1 MQSLE
6 LSSKFDPFIL
16 NKATNPQLVQLR
28 HQLDD
33 IFEARLDPNRLYCGG
48 FKPISA
54 HKAHIL
60 THPSLPGWIIK
71 APRNDQYHC
80 REDQHIYRVRKME
93 RVRQVI
99 EAYNMTEVVAPKKFL
114 YEFKGKWFVIAEK
127 MDLNP
132 EIKIDNVWWERQFPK
147 HKLKPLTPKQ
157 AKEMAIICYETG
169 LSDMGAHNL
178 GYLKTGQVCPF
189 DSEPLTR
196 GIKKKWKRLPIPGIG
211 IAVNF
216 FLAKANADRLLKIC
230 HDPQAR
236 KEVEKVQKIMLL
248 KHVAKLTCLAA
259 LPIIFAV
266 GALTLPYAVLA
277 NSIFAIAVKA
287 AFAASGINALSN
299 LTLLGLSI
307 FGEEYIGSFEYEGD
321 LLDKYGR

>member
-1 MQSLE
+1 
-6 LSSKFDPFIL
+6 
-16 NKATNPQLVQLR
+16 
-28 HQLDD
+28 
-33 IFEARLDPNRLYCGG
+33 
-48 FKPISA
+48 
-54 HKAHIL
+54 
-60 THPSLPGWIIK
+60 
-71 APRNDQYHC
+71 
-80 REDQHIYRVRKME
+80 
-93 RVRQVI
+93 
-99 EAYNMTEVVAPKKFL
+99 
-114 YEFKGKWFVIAEK
+114 
-127 MDLNP
+127 
-132 EIKIDNVWWERQFPK
+132 
-147 HKLKPLTPKQ
+147 
-157 AKEMAIICYETG
+157 
-169 LSDMGAHNL
+169 MGAHNL